1 MNYEHENSKQL
12 DWIIR
17 VQIGL
22 SILFSGSAVSF
33 SFRGST
39 SVYVHIALTLFVFC
53 TILCKYKAKLP
64 IYKDKANRYIM
75 SVIVIVLASSFINI
89 SSFSP
94 TVTGICILSLVQAF
108 LLVYYFDTGE
118 EAIKA
123 FVFVMR
129 FFAYT
134 GLICWVVF
142 EVIGVTRSWMPIIR
156 LASNSVV
163 SYRSIFIHNFI
174 DDFMHDKNMDE
185 YDIISLDKI
194 DSIQIIDDASIS
206 FDVDMN
212 ALYKKSIPKE
222 INSSNVEVKE
232 KKGISI
238 SYIFFALFLIVL
250 ALFFFFNP
258 EVLKG
263 EDIKYVCD
271 KKYDHEVL
279 PARIDEKVEL
289 VFNAKGNI
297 TSIDIT
303 SDYIFNDTDYYNEYR
318 DNGYFYQYMN
328 KGDTY
333 KFIDDTYTYRV
344 FSKIDTSNDYFM
356 PTKLDELISYYKD
369 NNYSCKE
376 ENIE

>member
-1 MNYEHENSKQL
+1 MFVNVYGAFKYNKNGNRYVLYSYVDNVK
-12 DWIIR
+12 
-17 VQIGL
+17 
-22 SILFSGSAVSF
+22 
-33 SFRGST
+33 RGSKLYYG
-39 SVYVHIALTLFVFC
+39 SLFVRNNE
-53 TILCKYKAKLP
+53 LVVMLS
-64 IYKDKANRYIM
+64 KDI
-75 SVIVIVLASSFINI
+75 
-89 SSFSP
+89 
-94 TVTGICILSLVQAF
+94 
-108 LLVYYFDTGE
+108 E
-118 EAIKA
+118 ED
-123 FVFVMR
+123 V
-129 FFAYT
+129 
-134 GLICWVVF
+134 
-142 EVIGVTRSWMPIIR
+142 
-156 LASNSVV
+156 
-163 SYRSIFIHNFI
+163 IHNFI

>member
-1 MNYEHENSKQL
+1 M
-12 DWIIR
+12 
-17 VQIGL
+17 IGKKIKINDYKFTYGKDVMFVNVYGAFKYNKNGNRYVL
-22 SILFSGSAVSF
+22 YSYVDNVK
-33 SFRGST
+33 RGSKLYYG
-39 SVYVHIALTLFVFC
+39 SLFVRNNE
-53 TILCKYKAKLP
+53 LVVMLS
-64 IYKDKANRYIM
+64 KDI
-75 SVIVIVLASSFINI
+75 
-89 SSFSP
+89 
-94 TVTGICILSLVQAF
+94 
-108 LLVYYFDTGE
+108 E
-118 EAIKA
+118 ED
-123 FVFVMR
+123 V
-129 FFAYT
+129 
-134 GLICWVVF
+134 
-142 EVIGVTRSWMPIIR
+142 
-156 LASNSVV
+156 
-163 SYRSIFIHNFI
+163 IHNFI

-303 SDYIFNDTDYYNEYR
+303 SDYVFNDTDYYNEYR

-333 KFIDDTYTYRV
+333 KFIDDSYTYRV